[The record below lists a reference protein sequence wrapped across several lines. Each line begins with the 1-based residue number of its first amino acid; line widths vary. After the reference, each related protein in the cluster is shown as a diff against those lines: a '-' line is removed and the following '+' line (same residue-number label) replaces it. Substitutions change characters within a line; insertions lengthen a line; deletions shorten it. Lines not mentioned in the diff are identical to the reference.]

1 MALDSIAVLALTK
14 ELCSALTDG
23 RIDKIHQP
31 ERDEL
36 TVSVRTYTD
45 SYKLIISASP
55 SNARIHFT
63 NVGRENPKTAPM
75 FCMLLRKHIQGGKII
90 SISQPDY
97 ERIIDITVQTR
108 NDLGDVVLRHLIV
121 ELTGRNANIILTD
134 ENNKIIEAARH
145 VDFTQSSVRQI
156 MPGLNYSAPPP
167 QDKIPFLD
175 SSKEFNI
182 RLDDVTQSA
191 QSALMG
197 QISGISPIFA
207 REIIY
212 LATGRTDT
220 MSSSLTDTSKKR
232 ILDLLNQYRLK
243 AINGDFTPVII
254 TEKETERIID
264 FSPFDISQYENA
276 CEIKSFERISDSIE
290 SFYNTRASK
299 ERLKQRSADLLKLV
313 TSNLERLSK
322 KLIIQQKTL
331 KDAENKDKYRRFGDL
346 ITSSIYMIQQ
356 GMTEVS
362 VSDYFEPD
370 LPTVIIPLSP
380 QLTPAENA
388 QKYYKKYTKAK
399 NAETEVMKQ
408 LESTLTEKEYLEST
422 LSFVENCTTLSDIN
436 AIRAELAEQGYLK
449 SRTQNRRKQKEPNSL
464 PYHFISSD
472 GFDIYVGKNN
482 LQNDVLTLK
491 FANSQDIWFH
501 TKKIHGS
508 HTVIKL
514 GLDKDVPK
522 TTLTEAAQLAAYYS
536 KGRDSGQVPVDYTVV
551 KNVKKPNGA
560 KPGMVIYDNYNTIY
574 TTPKS
579 PEELNLKQINN

>member
-1 MALDSIAVLALTK
+1 MALDSIAVSALIK
-14 ELCSALTDG
+14 ELNISLADG

-45 SYKLIISASP
+45 SYKLVISASP

-63 NVGRENPKTAPM
+63 NASRENPKAAPM

-90 SISQPDY
+90 SITQPDY

-108 NDLGDVVLRHLIV
+108 NELGDIVLRHLII
-121 ELTGRNANIILTD
+121 ELTGRNSNIILTD
-134 ENNKIIEAARH
+134 ENSKIIEAARH

-156 MPGLNYSAPPP
+156 LPGLSYSSPPP
-167 QDKIPFLD
+167 QEKIPFLD
-175 SSKEFNI
+175 SSREFNI
-182 RLDDVTQSA
+182 SFDDVTQPA
-191 QSALMG
+191 QSALMS

-207 REIIY
+207 REIVY
-212 LATGRTDT
+212 LATNRTDT
-220 MSSSLTDTSKKR
+220 MSSSLTDATKIQ

-243 AINGDFTPVII
+243 AINGDFSPVII
-254 TEKETERIID
+254 TEKETGRIID
-264 FSPFDISQYENA
+264 FSAFDISQYENA

-290 SFYNTRASK
+290 CFYNTRASK

-356 GMTEVS
+356 GMAEVS

-380 QLTPAENA
+380 QLSPAENA

-408 LESTLTEKEYLEST
+408 LEGTLKEKEYLEST
-422 LSFVENCTTLSDIN
+422 LSFIENCTTLSDIN
-436 AIRAELAEQGYLK
+436 AIRAELAEEGYIK
-449 SRTQNRRKQKEPNSL
+449 SRTQTRRKQKEPNSL

-514 GLDKDVPK
+514 GVDKDVPK

-536 KGRDSGQVPVDYTVV
+536 KGRDSGQVPVDYTAV

-560 KPGMVIYDNYNTIY
+560 KPGMVIYNNYNTIY

-579 PEELNLKQINN
+579 PEELSLKQISN

>member
-1 MALDSIAVLALTK
+1 MALDSIAVSALIK
-14 ELCSALTDG
+14 ELNISLTDG

-45 SYKLIISASP
+45 SYKLVISASP

-63 NVGRENPKTAPM
+63 NASRENPKTAPM

-108 NDLGDVVLRHLIV
+108 NELGDIVLRHLMV
-121 ELTGRNANIILTD
+121 ELTGRNSNIILTD
-134 ENNKIIEAARH
+134 ENSKIIEAARH

-156 MPGLNYSAPPP
+156 LPGLSYFAPPP
-167 QDKIPFLD
+167 QEKIPFLD
-175 SSKEFNI
+175 SSREFNI
-182 RLDDVTQSA
+182 SFDDVTQSA

-207 REIIY
+207 REIVY
-212 LATGRTDT
+212 LATSRTDT

-243 AINGDFTPVII
+243 AINGDFSPVII
-254 TEKETERIID
+254 TEKETGRIID
-264 FSPFDISQYENA
+264 FSAFDISQYENA

-436 AIRAELAEQGYLK
+436 AIRAELAEQGYIK

-514 GLDKDVPK
+514 GVDKDVPK

-536 KGRDSGQVPVDYTVV
+536 KGRDSGQVPVDYTAV

-579 PEELNLKQINN
+579 PEELNLKQVNN